1 MKEMFSTDGE
11 ILVIVDGTEIYQDTF
26 EFQPQWI
33 ATNLEVSL
41 SDLPTNIRYIEL
53 QVENSDGILKSVV
66 IYGSMNS
73 QSDDPVFYFLVGIMV
88 AIPVIVVIG
97 LIRTGRIKFSRM

>member
-1 MKEMFSTDGE
+1 MYSTGAE
-11 ILVIVDGTEIYQDTF
+11 IRVIVDGTEIYQDII

-41 SDLPTNIRYIEL
+41 NDLPINIEYIEL

-66 IYGSMNS
+66 IYGTKAP
-73 QSDDPVFYFLVGIMV
+73 QSVDPIFYILAGIMV

-97 LIRTGRIKFSRM
+97 LIQTGRIKYSRE